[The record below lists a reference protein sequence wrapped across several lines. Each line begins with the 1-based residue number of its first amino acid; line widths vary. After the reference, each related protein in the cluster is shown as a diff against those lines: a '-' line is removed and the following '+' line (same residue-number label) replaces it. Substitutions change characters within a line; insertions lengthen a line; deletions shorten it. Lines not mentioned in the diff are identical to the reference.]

1 MKDQKAEI
9 SHGVTVTIAGLP
21 GKYQVSDG
29 PNKRGEYYLVRG
41 VLGIW
46 VTLDKIRLSSA
57 EFPALRSQKSIK
69 RKNSKSE
76 EKRERLD
83 LHAKTVVEATALLE
97 RHLSQA
103 LINGTTVLE
112 IIHGFGSG
120 KIRTAVHSY
129 LSGSKHVAKFELDSA
144 NSGVTLAYLV

>member
-1 MKDQKAEI
+1 MDQKAEI
-9 SHGVTVTIAGLP
+9 PHGATVTIAGMP

-29 PNKRGEYYLVRG
+29 PNKRGEFYLVRG
-41 VLGIW
+41 VLGLW
-46 VTLDKIRLSSA
+46 VAVDKIRLTSA

-69 RKNSKSE
+69 RKSAKAE

-103 LINGTTVLE
+103 LINGTTILE
-112 IIHGFGSG
+112 VIHGFGSG
-120 KIRTAVHSY
+120 KVRTAVHRY
-129 LSGSKHVAKFELDSA
+129 LSGSKHVAKYELDPA